1 MNGLRARAAFDLVM
15 CVAVAI
21 VGFELLNGPI
31 RHVEISSVLLVAHH
45 GGPPVSAVGGYA
57 IQVLPNAG
65 LPFRAQVT
73 PFCSS
78 VIALLAMAG
87 IGLFVLHGPVAR
99 RLVAVSV
106 AIAFVFACNVA
117 RIAASLVVG
126 AHMGD
131 RALVLFHDWVGTLF
145 GLAYTIV
152 GFLLMLYGL
161 LPRSGP
167 MKKRLFRRAIVR
179 VGTDGGPSPAGGAR

>member
-1 MNGLRARAAFDLVM
+1 MNGLRARAAFDLAM

-65 LPFRAQVT
+65 LAIDLGDDAVRRGDG
-73 PFCSS
+73 
-78 VIALLAMAG
+78 AMAG